1 MHEATIHDPHQTNP
15 NPNTSESKE
24 QATHENPTKIARKKH
39 ENYTSYKKEIDAT
52 MKASIHSEVRFFTS
66 WSKAKKRLL
75 ELDKSWSPKAMAA
88 TRHNR
93 DKMLQNCRLL
103 KVRQKGSTPSA
114 KEHN

>member
-52 MKASIHSEVRFFTS
+52 MKASIHLEVRFFTS